1 MRHATRLPGGRDR
14 SARACALSAWLRS
27 ASREPRTSGGLAP
40 GFRFWTMPKAPRA
53 YTSQRVR
60 REDQETGLPIDFIR
74 GLRLSQR
81 QIRRHRVIED
91 RLGAAEA

>member
-1 MRHATRLPGGRDR
+1 
-14 SARACALSAWLRS
+14 
-27 ASREPRTSGGLAP
+27 
-40 GFRFWTMPKAPRA
+40 MPKAPRA
-53 YTSQRVR
+53 YTSQRVT